1 MKYNIKVE
9 NSFGRTMRDI
19 VLSNRNLTEKD
30 VVKLLN
36 YDLGSVTESPYKLE
50 NMGEAVQLFMQEYD
64 KEAKIGF
71 VVDADVD
78 GHTSSALLYLFLKES
93 NYPLNKIQIFHHEGK
108 MHGLG
113 DEKLF
118 KQIKKSDVEF
128 LIIADA
134 GTNDEKQLKEL
145 MNLNKRILIL
155 DHHIKEKDTNMKEIY
170 KNQIGELIF
179 VLVNNQLGEYC
190 KDFSGVGV
198 CWKFLTAL
206 LQKEWVHH
214 DIVAIGNIADMMNI
228 NNDLELRALINKG
241 LDNVTNPFF
250 KAFLEDAGIENP
262 TPMDISFNLANYI
275 NGVIRFGKTEDKV
288 DLFRALI
295 GEQEEFTYKPR
306 KSKNNPNP
314 TEQIETLQQHMVRK
328 SKSIKQSQDK
338 KKKECVK
345 LCKQYIDD
353 NNIDENKVIVVID
366 KDMKM
371 VDKRITGLIATNLV
385 DIYKKPVVL
394 LSYSSKQDKY
404 TGSMRGYGTESF
416 KKLLEATEIIK
427 VIGHDNSA
435 GVEVQKKDIP
445 RLIKRIN
452 KVMEDIE
459 LKEPAID
466 IDTVLDL
473 KEISFKQMND
483 VLELSMLF
491 NSFCPK
497 PQFLIKD
504 KEINLKDI
512 RNPYPTLLAF
522 ELDGIQFKKEYCSGA
537 FKSEFLCEE
546 ETKNIFGR
554 PDIVIDEMVVEI
566 GYDDFKK
573 QPCFLLKSAKTH
585 VKEKNDKKKN
595 KNIPF

>member
-1 MKYNIKVE
+1 MKYNIKVD
-9 NSFGRTMRDI
+9 NPFGRTIRDI
-19 VLSNRNLTEKD
+19 VLRNRDLTEKD
-30 VVKLLN
+30 VINLSSYN
-36 YDLGSVTESPYKLE
+36 LGAVTESPYKLD

-64 KEAKIGF
+64 KESKIGF

-93 NYPLNKIQIFHHEGK
+93 NYPLDKIQIFHHEGK

-113 DEKLF
+113 DEKLY
-118 KQIKKSDVEF
+118 KQIKKSDIDF

-145 MNLNKRILIL
+145 MNLNKKILIL
-155 DHHIKEKDTNMKEIY
+155 DHHIKSNDNSMKEIY

-214 DIVAIGNIADMMNI
+214 DIVAIGNISDMMNI
-228 NNDLELRALINKG
+228 NNDLELRVLVNKG
-241 LDNVTNPFF
+241 LDNITNQLF
-250 KAFLEDAGIENP
+250 KEFLKDVNIEKP
-262 TPMDISFNLANYI
+262 TPMDVSFNLSNYI
-275 NGVIRFGKTEDKV
+275 NGVIRFGTPKEKEM
-288 DLFRALI
+288 LFRALI
-295 GEQEEFTYKPR
+295 GEEEEFEYKPR

-314 TEQIETLQQHMVRK
+314 TVEIESLQRHMVRL
-328 SKSIKQSQDK
+328 SKSIKQKQDK
-338 KKKECVK
+338 KKKECIE
-345 LCKQYIDD
+345 LCKKHINE
-353 NNIDENKVIVVID
+353 NNLNDNKVIVVVD
-366 KDMKM
+366 KENEM
-371 VDKRITGLIATNLV
+371 VDKRITGLIAMGLV

-394 LSYSSKQDKY
+394 LSYSAKQDCY
-404 TGSMRGYGTESF
+404 IGSMRGYGLESF
-416 KKLLEATEIIK
+416 KKILESTEIIK
-427 VIGHDNSA
+427 VTGHDNSA
-435 GVEVQKKDIP
+435 GVEVQKKDLP

-452 KVMEDIE
+452 KVMENVNTV
-459 LKEPAID
+459 EPSID
-466 IDTVLDL
+466 IDCVIDL
-473 KEISFKQMND
+473 KEISFKQMNEILD
-483 VLELSMLF
+483 LKMLW

-504 KEINLKDI
+504 KEINIKDI

-522 ELDGIQFKKEYCSGA
+522 EIDGIQFKKEFCSGV
-537 FKSEFLCEE
+537 FKSDFLCEE

-585 VKEKNDKKKN
+585 VKKKDNNKN

>member
-36 YDLGSVTESPYKLE
+36 NNLGSVTESPYKLE

-93 NYPLNKIQIFHHEGK
+93 NYPLDKIQIFHHEGK

-145 MNLNKRILIL
+145 MNLNKKILIL
-155 DHHIKEKDTNMKEIY
+155 DHHIKSNDNSMKEIY
-170 KNQIGELIF
+170 KNQIGEFIF

-190 KDFSGVGV
+190 KDFSGVGIV
-198 CWKFLTAL
+198 WKFLTCL

-214 DIVAIGNIADMMNI
+214 DICAIGNIADMMNI
-228 NNDLELRALINKG
+228 NNDLELRVLVNKG
-241 LDNVTNPFF
+241 LDNITNQLF
-250 KAFLEDAGIENP
+250 KEFLKDVNIEKP
-262 TPMDISFNLANYI
+262 TPMDISFNLSNYI
-275 NGVIRFGKTEDKV
+275 NGVIRFGTPKEKEM
-288 DLFRALI
+288 LFRALI
-295 GEQEEFTYKPR
+295 GEEEEFEYKPR

-314 TEQIETLQQHMVRK
+314 TVEIESLQRHMVRL
-328 SKSIKQSQDK
+328 SKSIKQKQDK
-338 KKKECVK
+338 KKKECIE
-345 LCKQYIDD
+345 LCKKHINENDLND
-353 NNIDENKVIVVID
+353 NKVIVVVD
-366 KDMKM
+366 KENEM
-371 VDKRITGLIATNLV
+371 VDKRITGLIAMGLV

-394 LSYSSKQDKY
+394 LSYSSKQDCY
-404 TGSMRGYGTESF
+404 IGSMRGYGLESF
-416 KKLLEATEIIK
+416 KKILESTEIIK
-427 VIGHDNSA
+427 VTGHDNSA
-435 GVEVQKKDIP
+435 GVEVQKKDLP

-452 KVMEDIE
+452 KVMEDVNTV
-459 LKEPAID
+459 EPSID
-466 IDTVLDL
+466 IDCVIDL
-473 KEISFKQMND
+473 KEISFKQMNEILD
-483 VLELSMLF
+483 LKMLW

-497 PQFLIKD
+497 PQFLIRN
-504 KEINLKDI
+504 KEINIKDI

-522 ELDGIQFKKEYCSGA
+522 EIDGIQFKKEFCSGV
-537 FKSEFLCEE
+537 FKSDFLCEE

-554 PDIVIDEMVVEI
+554 PDIVIDEMVVSI
-566 GYDDFKK
+566 SYDDYKK
-573 QPCFLLKSAKTH
+573 QPCFIIHSAKTH
-585 VKEKNDKKKN
+585 IKKSKKN
-595 KNIPF
+595 NKDIPF